1 MPERI
6 LKKEIA
12 CNIEVRLA
20 EGPGQ
25 NCAASPGY
33 LKIYNFQKENKN
45 NSCVRELTTIRDL
58 HANKQT
64 KKEIFKRKGKGCKQ
78 NIKSYLLLTA
88 KASHRAVITQ
98 FSLSDRHL

>member
-12 CNIEVRLA
+12 CNTEVRLA

-25 NCAASPGY
+25 NCPASPGY

-58 HANKQT
+58 YANKQT
-64 KKEIFKRKGKGCKQ
+64 KKKFLKGKE
-78 NIKSYLLLTA
+78 
-88 KASHRAVITQ
+88 KAVSKI
-98 FSLSDRHL
+98 

>member
-6 LKKEIA
+6 LKKERA

-25 NCAASPGY
+25 NCAAFPGY

-58 HANKQT
+58 YANKQI
-64 KKEIFKRKGKGCKQ
+64 KKTFLKEKGK
-78 NIKSYLLLTA
+78 
-88 KASHRAVITQ
+88 AVSKI
-98 FSLSDRHL
+98 